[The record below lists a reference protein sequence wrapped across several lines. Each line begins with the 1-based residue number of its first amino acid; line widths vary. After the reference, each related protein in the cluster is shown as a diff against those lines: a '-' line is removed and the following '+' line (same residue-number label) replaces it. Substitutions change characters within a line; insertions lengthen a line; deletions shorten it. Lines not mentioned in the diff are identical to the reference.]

1 LAVIE
6 FTDYAIIW
14 WDQLMTNRRKNH
26 ERPIEIWGELKALMR
41 RRFVPSHYYRDLYQ
55 KLQNLTQGSR
65 SVEDYHKEMEVA
77 MIRANVKEATMARF
91 LSGLNRDLANV
102 VELQHYVEVEDMV
115 HMAMKVER
123 QLKRKRAARYTLV
136 SSTHWKPKWDRN
148 DQAIVKGKAE
158 PPKRKDEGTSKNKP
172 KVDFQ
177 PSRNRDIKCFKCLGS
192 GHNASQC
199 PNKRVM
205 VMWDN
210 GEVMTDS
217 EEDSDEM
224 LELVDAS
231 DDNGVEYP
239 IEGESSIARRALN
252 TQIKIDDM
260 KQ

>member
-1 LAVIE
+1 
-6 FTDYAIIW
+6 
-14 WDQLMTNRRKNH
+14 
-26 ERPIEIWGELKALMR
+26 MR

-77 MIRANVKEATMARF
+77 MIRANVEEDREATMARF
-91 LSGLNRDLANV
+91 LSGLNRDIANV

-123 QLKRKRAARYTLV
+123 QLKRKGAARYTLV
-136 SSTHWKPKWDRN
+136 SITHLKPKWDRN
-148 DQAIVKGKAE
+148 DQTVVKGKAE
-158 PPKRKDEGTSKNKP
+158 PPKGKDEGTSKNKP

-192 GHNASQC
+192 WHIASQC

-205 VMWDN
+205 VMQDN
-210 GEVMTDS
+210 GEVMTDRKD
-217 EEDSDEM
+217 DSDEM
-224 LELVDAS
+224 PKLVDAS
-231 DDNGVEYP
+231 DDDGVEYP
-239 IEGESSIARRALN
+239 VEGESLVARRALN

-260 KQ
+260 E